1 MKIVSLEEIEPGP
14 DNLGSGRLT
23 TMLSVAVDVW
33 IGNAAA
39 VLSGCW
45 GAVTRRA
52 HQTGYSRTS
61 LYHHAQRVEQAVS
74 NEQAGGISYQAL
86 WADNER
92 LRAENEAL
100 WAAWAEAETLPE
112 AKQQAFAATSSAMG
126 LSLGQI
132 ITLLAILLPNGTG
145 PSRATVGRWVSQ
157 SSRQAGDLLAL
168 LDRFCQRW
176 VLVLC

>member
-1 MKIVSLEEIEPGP
+1 MW
-14 DNLGSGRLT
+14 
-23 TMLSVAVDVW
+23 SVAVDIW

-52 HQTGYSRTS
+52 HETGYSRTS
-61 LYHHAQRVEQAVS
+61 ISQHAQRVEQAVV
-74 NEQAGGISYQAL
+74 NEQLGGSSYEAL

-92 LRAENEAL
+92 LRAENAAL
-100 WAAWAEAETLPE
+100 WEAWAETGSLPE
-112 AKQQAFAATSSAMG
+112 AKQQAFAATGSAMG

-132 ITLLAILLPNGTG
+132 MTLLAIFLPNRAV

-157 SSRQAGDLLAL
+157 SSRQAGVLLAV
-168 LDRFCQRW
+168 LDQLCQRW
-176 VLVLC
+176 VLGLCLDEIFHIPSDYVVDQ